1 MRLFLAFCLTCAY
14 IAHAGFSVTP
24 AVLKIPVHKGEY
36 AGWVDV
42 AHTGGTK
49 PVAVELVMHERILD
63 IDGNPVD
70 TVVIN
75 KDFVIYPVRIL
86 LSPGQAAR
94 AQVIYRGKEK
104 IESDKSYFMLAKEVP
119 LPNTGGKEDENKI
132 TVGLSVKINYNVAI
146 LMDTNKPGVLTFVS
160 SKKLDSSL
168 VELIMENKSN
178 GIFQLKDVH
187 ILANGKKI
195 TEFTG
200 RKNSVMPGQKRRF
213 IFKHEKPL
221 TAEEV
226 KFVK

>member
-1 MRLFLAFCLTCAY
+1 MMRMLLILCLACF
-14 IAHAGFSVTP
+14 AHANFSVSP
-24 AVLKIPVHKGEY
+24 AILKIPVHKGEY
-36 AGWVDV
+36 AGWIDV
-42 AHTGGTK
+42 SHAGGKK
-49 PVAVELVMHERILD
+49 PVAIELTMYERILD
-63 IDGNPVD
+63 LDGNEKEN
-70 TVVIN
+70 TVPN

-86 LSPGQAAR
+86 LSPGQGAR
-94 AQVIYRGKEK
+94 AQLVYRGKEK
-104 IESDKSYFMLAKEVP
+104 IESDRAYFMLAKEVP
-119 LPNTGGKEDENKI
+119 LPNTGGAEDDNKV

-146 LMDTNKPGVLTFVS
+146 LMETNKPGALAFVS
-160 SKKLDSSL
+160 SRSLDSGL
-168 VELIMENKSN
+168 VELIMENKGKGRFS
-178 GIFQLKDVH
+178 LADTH